1 MPFRS
6 AMDTTAR
13 GCIFTAAQSGHKL
26 DAVRR
31 NSKASFCVIDQDQ
44 VVPQEYTSYYRS
56 VIVFGKI
63 RILETDEE
71 KRTAIEKI
79 ALKYAPDDSAAN
91 RRNAIEREWEPL
103 CMLEMTA
110 EHITG
115 KEAIEL
121 VRAKQQTT

>member
-1 MPFRS
+1 MS
-6 AMDTTAR
+6 
-13 GCIFTAAQSGHKL
+13 SEK
-26 DAVRR
+26 
-31 NSKASFCVIDQDQ
+31 
-44 VVPQEYTSYYRS
+44 
-56 VIVFGKI
+56 FGFW
-63 RILETDEE
+63 